1 MFFLFLDDQYE
12 EIAFAPQKQEAKVA
26 AFTRMAIKLF
36 LAGVIDAYSPLLTEE
51 KECVVLVW
59 PATHFGNL
67 YSSRY

>member
-51 KECVVLVW
+51 KECVVLIKL
-59 PATHFGNL
+59 TGRRKNHH
-67 YSSRY
+67 